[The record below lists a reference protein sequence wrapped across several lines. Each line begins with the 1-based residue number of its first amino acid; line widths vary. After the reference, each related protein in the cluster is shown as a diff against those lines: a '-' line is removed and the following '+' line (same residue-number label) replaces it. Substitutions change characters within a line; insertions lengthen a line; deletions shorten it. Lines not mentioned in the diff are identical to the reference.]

1 MPTESHFNES
11 GQSPGAAKA
20 RVTHL
25 AQRVPASP
33 TAPQPMTSLPGR
45 CPGATKTGQL
55 CGGTPTHDGFCPQ
68 HSPRFTADDRSAW
81 GRRGALSNVKQKIV
95 KQLQQREEDLGESA
109 PSLATSED
117 VRRYLER
124 VTKRVEDG
132 TLAPSQAAALAQLVG
147 LAIKLGEMELEQRL
161 LDAELDD
168 AAQSTD
174 PRRRVR

>member
-1 MPTESHFNES
+1 MTTESHFNES
-11 GQSPGAAKA
+11 GQSPGLPEVGSANFE
-20 RVTHL
+20 VHD
-25 AQRVPASP
+25 PASP
-33 TAPQPMTSLPGR
+33 TIPQPTTSLVGR
-45 CPGATKTGQL
+45 CPSQTKAGQP
-55 CGGTPTHDGFCPQ
+55 CGGTPRHDGFCPQ
-68 HSPRFTADDRSAW
+68 HSARFTADDRSGG
-81 GRRGALSNVKQKIV
+81 GRRGALSNVRQRV
-95 KQLQQREEDLGESA
+95 VRQLQEREQELGESA

-117 VRRYLER
+117 VRRYVER